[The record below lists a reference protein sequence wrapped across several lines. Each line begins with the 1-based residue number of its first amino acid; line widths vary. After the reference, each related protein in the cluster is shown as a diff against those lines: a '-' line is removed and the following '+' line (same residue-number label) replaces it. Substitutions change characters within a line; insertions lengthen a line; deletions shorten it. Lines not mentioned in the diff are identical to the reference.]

1 VYYHCG
7 EKNMV
12 KIEIVEGDITG
23 VSADALVNAANN
35 YLWMGAGVAGAIK
48 KAGGTHIEDEAVR
61 KGPITVGTVVE
72 TGAGFLPVK
81 FIIHAAVM
89 GQDLHTSAMIIEHS
103 TINSLRKAE
112 ELGLKNIAFPALGT
126 GVGGFSL
133 EECAQIMI
141 RAALE
146 YKGIN
151 KLEKIIFVL
160 HEHTGYR
167 IFTAE
172 LARQAGS

>member
-1 VYYHCG
+1 
-7 EKNMV
+7 MV

-48 KAGGTHIEDEAVR
+48 KAGGTDIEDEAVR
-61 KGPITVGTVVE
+61 KGPIAVGTVVE
-72 TGAGFLPVK
+72 TGAGRLPVK
-81 FIIHAAVM
+81 FIIHAAAM
-89 GQDLHTSAMIIEHS
+89 GQDLRTNAKIIEHS
-103 TINSLRKAE
+103 TINSLGKAE
-112 ELGLKNIAFPALGT
+112 ELGLKSIAFPALGT
-126 GVGGFSL
+126 GIGGFSL
-133 EECAQIMI
+133 EECTQIMI

>member
-1 VYYHCG
+1 
-7 EKNMV
+7 
-12 KIEIVEGDITG
+12 
-23 VSADALVNAANN
+23 
-35 YLWMGAGVAGAIK
+35 
-48 KAGGTHIEDEAVR
+48 
-61 KGPITVGTVVE
+61 
-72 TGAGFLPVK
+72 
-81 FIIHAAVM
+81 M
-89 GQDLHTSAMIIEHS
+89 GQDLHTNAIIIEHS

-112 ELGLKNIAFPALGT
+112 ELGLKSIAFPALGT

-133 EECAQIMI
+133 EKCAQIMI

-146 YKGIN
+146 NKETK

-160 HEHTGYR
+160 YEHIGYR